1 MLVRTAML
9 VGNLPLPSLS
19 GVAFSGV
26 FVPNDGGGEFAIV
39 YGVTNAAG
47 GEYVTVAWTVTG
59 THPGGTTSGP
69 YTSSPTSPAI
79 STPLYTGDTINATVR
94 LYSATATLL
103 DTVTLSPYN
112 C

>member
-9 VGNLPLPSLS
+9 VGNLPLPTLS

-39 YGVTNAAG
+39 YSVTNAAG
-47 GEYVTVAWTVTG
+47 GEYVTVQWAVTG
-59 THPGGTTSGP
+59 THPAGTTNGP
-69 YTSSPTSPAI
+69 YSASPTSPPI
-79 STPLYTGDTINATVR
+79 NTPLYTGDIIDATVR
-94 LYSATATLL
+94 LYSATANLL